1 MKNLLITLAVFT
13 QSALA
18 AVDLETSQLKYSSN
32 LSDRFEAT
40 ALALERGYPL
50 GSVKASASQ
59 KDERITSVSQLAEV
73 LKANVQELEAAS
85 AKAQQEL
92 AAKFEAA
99 IAASDLNKP
108 AEKPVVA
115 VGNYDEAAFLNC
127 AGRTLPILKAR
138 IQMETMGDSL
148 NIGLVDAGLAKE
160 RGDGVAINEA
170 GIPCGKYLGP
180 AGLRSFSTEQDIK
193 ALSALT
199 VRKEKADR
207 ELLLKLL
214 TLRRVAMAEKTQ
226 LSAFWEFL
234 WQQYSFRAVFS
245 NKPFPDVKEQAV
257 TYFAAAYL
265 DDKMQ
270 PEDRSRLTAIF
281 VEDVQKSWNQP
292 VSL

>member
-1 MKNLLITLAVFT
+1 MKNILLTLAVCT
-13 QSALA
+13 QSAF
-18 AVDLETSQLKYSSN
+18 AVVGLETSQLKYSSN

-50 GSVKASASQ
+50 GSVQSSGKQ
-59 KDERITSVSQLAEV
+59 QDDRITSVSQLAEV
-73 LKANVQELEAAS
+73 LKRNAQELEAAS

-92 AAKFEAA
+92 ASKFQAA
-99 IAASDLNKP
+99 DSFSDVNKP
-108 AEKPVVA
+108 AEAKAVP
-115 VGNYDEAAFLNC
+115 VGNYDEAAFLEC
-127 AGRTLPILKAR
+127 AHRTLPVLKAR
-138 IQMETMGDSL
+138 IQMEAMGDSL
-148 NIGLVDAGLAKE
+148 NIGLVDAGLAAE
-160 RGDGVAINEA
+160 RGDGVAINAA

-214 TLRRVAMAEKTQ
+214 TLRRVAMAEKSQ

-245 NKPFPDVKEQAV
+245 NKPFPEVKDQAV

-265 DDKMQ
+265 DEKMNS
-270 PEDRSRLTAIF
+270 EDRQRLTSVF

>member
-1 MKNLLITLAVFT
+1 MKNLILILAGFT
-13 QSALA
+13 QAAFA

-40 ALALERGYPL
+40 AQALERGYPL
-50 GSVKASASQ
+50 GSVQSAGKQ
-59 KDERITSVSQLAEV
+59 KDERITSVSQLAEA
-73 LKANVQELEAAS
+73 LKRNAQELEAAS

-92 AAKFEAA
+92 ASKFEAA
-99 IAASDLNKP
+99 SSALDTNKP
-108 AEKPVVA
+108 TDQKVMPV
-115 VGNYDEAAFLNC
+115 GQYDEAAFLNC

-138 IQMETMGDSL
+138 IQMETMNDSL
-148 NIGLVDAGLAKE
+148 NMGLVDAGLAAE
-160 RGDGVAINEA
+160 RGDGVAINDA

-199 VRKEKADR
+199 ARKERADR

-214 TLRRVAMAEKTQ
+214 TLRRVAMAEKSQ

-245 NKPFPDVKEQAV
+245 TKPFPEAKDQAV

-265 DDKMQ
+265 DDKMSK
-270 PEDRSRLTAIF
+270 EDCQRLTAVF
-281 VEDVQKSWNQP
+281 VEDVQRSWNQP

>member
-1 MKNLLITLAVFT
+1 MKNLFITLAVFA
-13 QSALA
+13 QSAFA

-50 GSVKASASQ
+50 GSVQSSGKQ
-59 KDERITSVSQLAEV
+59 QDDRITSVSQLADV
-73 LKANVQELEAAS
+73 LKRNAQELEAAS

-99 IAASDLNKP
+99 DATSDINKP
-108 AEKPVVA
+108 AEIVLVPV
-115 VGNYDEAAFLNC
+115 GKYDEPAFLNC

-148 NIGLVDAGLAKE
+148 NIGLVDAGLAAE
-160 RGDGVAINEA
+160 RGDGVSINEA

-214 TLRRVAMAEKTQ
+214 TLRRVAMVEKTQ
-226 LSAFWEFL
+226 LSAFWEYL

-245 NKPFPDVKEQAV
+245 NKPFPEVKDQAV
-257 TYFAAAYL
+257 SYFAAAYL
-265 DDKMQ
+265 DDKMK
-270 PEDRSRLTAIF
+270 PEDRQRLTAVF
-281 VEDVQKSWNQP
+281 VEDVEKSWNQP